1 MGHPRLQGNWSPA
14 VCSPDLACP
23 HAPVASLRRPLP
35 ALSVG
40 SIVIGPRNLESAP
53 LGTTLQWARLTASV
67 DAPLRRGAWY
77 QVASVTRL
85 EAVVTVEGRPVNV
98 PLPFVEIRNTPPRA
112 WTVLRTPRAGPGT
125 PEVFRRGFLIGPP
138 CRNRLPL
145 PATEVAW
152 QL

>member
-23 HAPVASLRRPLP
+23 HALVASPRRPLP

-67 DAPLRRGAWY
+67 DVPLRRGAWY

-98 PLPFVEIRNTPPRA
+98 PPPVVGIRHTPPRA
-112 WTVLRTPRAGPGT
+112 WTVVRNPTVAPRTPEG
-125 PEVFRRGFLIGPP
+125 
-138 CRNRLPL
+138 
-145 PATEVAW
+145 
-152 QL
+152 

>member
-1 MGHPRLQGNWSPA
+1 M
-14 VCSPDLACP
+14 
-23 HAPVASLRRPLP
+23 P

-77 QVASVTRL
+77 QVASLTRL

-112 WTVLRTPRAGPGT
+112 WTVLRNPTVAPRT
-125 PEVFRRGFLIGPP
+125 PEVFRRGYLVCPA

-145 PATEVAW
+145 PATQVAW
-152 QL
+152 QLCPRCSRTFPIAWEEHYLEKEKV